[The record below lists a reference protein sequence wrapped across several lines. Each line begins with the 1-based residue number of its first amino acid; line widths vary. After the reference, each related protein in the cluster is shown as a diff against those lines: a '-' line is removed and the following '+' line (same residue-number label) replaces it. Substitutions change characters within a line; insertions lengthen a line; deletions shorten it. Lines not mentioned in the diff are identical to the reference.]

1 MKSNFEVV
9 GTVIANLRA
18 QFLSR
23 WQLPGGHR
31 LYRAGGME
39 NKALFHQSALW
50 RSDHITITRNVLGE
64 GMILRLEANAP
75 NAVLLAWN

>member
-1 MKSNFEVV
+1 MKSNFKVV

-50 RSDHITITRNVLGE
+50 RSSMRRVGRRGRVESRTVS
-64 GMILRLEANAP
+64 AA
-75 NAVLLAWN
+75 